1 MLTVDN
7 RTLKMASE
15 SIFIHIQFISEQ
27 QTQFPDGKTMFLVTI
42 RSGLLSQDMNTEG
55 QDLAS
60 VDYNSFHPC
69 SAPSMRNSV
78 YMELQLP
85 F

>member
-15 SIFIHIQFISEQ
+15 SIFIHIQFISER

-42 RSGLLSQDMNTEG
+42 RNGLLSQDMT
-55 QDLAS
+55 QRVKTWPLWIIILFILA
-60 VDYNSFHPC
+60 V
-69 SAPSMRNSV
+69 
-78 YMELQLP
+78 LQA
-85 F
+85 